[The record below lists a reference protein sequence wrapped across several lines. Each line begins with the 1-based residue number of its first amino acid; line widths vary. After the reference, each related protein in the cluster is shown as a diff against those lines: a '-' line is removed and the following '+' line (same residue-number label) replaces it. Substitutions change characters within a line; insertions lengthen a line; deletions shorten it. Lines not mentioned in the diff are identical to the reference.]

1 MKKQS
6 FSVRLLILPL
16 TILIACFQSASGAP
30 KAPAD
35 PSLTGTFWQLSH
47 AREVTYK
54 PAKGVHKVYITLDES
69 NKVSG
74 FLGCNNLA
82 GSYDVSGGKASIK
95 FQAASTRMICP
106 GEAMKIEDAL
116 NAALSAAAQYHIQG
130 NTLTLMNEH
139 GTVVADFIA
148 GQK

>member
-1 MKKQS
+1 MKKN
-6 FSVRLLILPL
+6 FSSITLMTLPL
-16 TILIACFQSASGAP
+16 VFFICLHANCSP
-30 KAPAD
+30 KAPAG
-35 PSLTGTFWQLSH
+35 PTLTGTFWQLSH

-74 FLGCNNLA
+74 FLGCNNLV
-82 GSYDVSGGKASIK
+82 GSYDISGGKASIK

-116 NAALSAAAQYHIQG
+116 NAALSAATQYHIEG
-130 NTLTLMNEH
+130 NTLTLMNDY
-139 GTVVADFIA
+139 GTVVADFVA